1 MKRMKVEIKA
11 PEPYSSIMKKTNEIA
26 AFAQFR
32 SRHQTLEPTEANLDA
47 MIRLEYPRY
56 PDNVIPMVKCYP
68 ILDKKAYHNLM
79 QSEIIAKH
87 KVIQFFRLADQG
99 QENQKDEDEDLDREF
114 CWVLLPELT
123 LFRLTGH
130 LHPSEVL
137 TSLETH
143 QNPSSTFLTGIT
155 DMMWVSL
162 VEEGE
167 DSNTLRDSRATRQQ
181 IAGELLNVCEFNLV
195 SLNKGKISLLI

>member
-1 MKRMKVEIKA
+1 
-11 PEPYSSIMKKTNEIA
+11 
-26 AFAQFR
+26 
-32 SRHQTLEPTEANLDA
+32 
-47 MIRLEYPRY
+47 
-56 PDNVIPMVKCYP
+56 
-68 ILDKKAYHNLM
+68 M

-99 QENQKDEDEDLDREF
+99 QRDQENEDLYREF

-155 DMMWVSL
+155 DMMWVSF
-162 VEEGE
+162 VQKEE
-167 DSNTLRDSRATRQQ
+167 DSNALQISRGIRRQ
-181 IAGELLNVCEFNLV
+181 IAEQLLDACEFNLV
-195 SLNKGKISLLI
+195 FLKEGYLC

>member
-1 MKRMKVEIKA
+1 MEIKA
-11 PEPYSSIMKKTNEIA
+11 PEPFSSVMKKTNEIA
-26 AFAQFR
+26 AFAQFW
-32 SRHQTLEPTEANLDA
+32 SRHQTLKPTEANLDA
-47 MIRLEYPRY
+47 IIRLEYPKY
-56 PDNVIPMVKCYP
+56 PDNVIPMVKCYS
-68 ILDKKAYHNLM
+68 ILDKKAYHNLL

-87 KVIQFFRLADQG
+87 KVIQFFWLADQG
-99 QENQKDEDEDLDREF
+99 QKDEDEDSYRES

-155 DMMWVSL
+155 DMMWVSF
-162 VEEGE
+162 VQKEE
-167 DSNTLRDSRATRQQ
+167 DSNTLQISRGIRYQ
-181 IAGELLNVCEFNLV
+181 IAEQLLDVCEFNLV
-195 SLNKGKISLLI
+195 FLKGGYLC